1 MRTYILFLPF
11 VVLCA
16 MSCTAQSEK
25 QTYTELYDLHFA
37 MPHGTTVR
45 YPWLDNGAY
54 SFYSLPAS
62 IKDSTNNLI
71 ARIYL
76 KGSPFLNRLRTE
88 CGQRI
93 LLPDGNLQKAV
104 VEFESKGKNIQQL
117 SIVLDAIDEE
127 EKILFSDTMKLV
139 PDTLLGVASK
149 NIALKDAKLLNI
161 RINSEGKIDS
171 DAYIAFSKLNIVID
185 GKPIDKFPVR
195 ELPPLTTGDLYYYTA
210 INRDENISPEV
221 MDEFNN
227 HKIIGL
233 GESIHGNRGVQGMA
247 YKLIL
252 QAVERLDCQLV
263 LLEMQLEKS
272 LHYNRFIQ
280 DVNYT
285 FDSFSA
291 LDETTSD
298 FLKKLQRFNTDKSD
312 EQKVRLYGIGYNTN
326 INTSL
331 TPSKSSAIDIFD
343 FVTNLNQEL
352 KISAVDQFA
361 LLLAEEKQDQAIEF
375 LDNQRNIT
383 EKAVTPEEVESIL
396 HILKISE
403 EMGKDPIDRFV
414 RRDSTM
420 FLNAQYLIDRFANA
434 DNAKAI
440 IYAHAAHTNP
450 VSTFPA
456 VPCFPLG
463 HYMRETYGDGYSS
476 FLLLTGSGKSV
487 ASDTEFNMRDSL
499 LKEPPKKSIEYA
511 LNLMEDNALY
521 LPLTADF
528 NTLVLSRFKGSH
540 HTPQEFYPF
549 NLYQRYRGIFFI
561 KDDKDYDA
569 GKKESSYEEALD
581 QQVIEMNKREE
592 KIEEIRRRVSN

>member
-1 MRTYILFLPF
+1 
-11 VVLCA
+11 
-16 MSCTAQSEK
+16 
-25 QTYTELYDLHFA
+25 
-37 MPHGTTVR
+37 
-45 YPWLDNGAY
+45 
-54 SFYSLPAS
+54 
-62 IKDSTNNLI
+62 
-71 ARIYL
+71 
-76 KGSPFLNRLRTE
+76 
-88 CGQRI
+88 
-93 LLPDGNLQKAV
+93 
-104 VEFESKGKNIQQL
+104 
-117 SIVLDAIDEE
+117 
-127 EKILFSDTMKLV
+127 
-139 PDTLLGVASK
+139 
-149 NIALKDAKLLNI
+149 
-161 RINSEGKIDS
+161 
-171 DAYIAFSKLNIVID
+171 
-185 GKPIDKFPVR
+185 
-195 ELPPLTTGDLYYYTA
+195 
-210 INRDENISPEV
+210 
-221 MDEFNN
+221 
-227 HKIIGL
+227 
-233 GESIHGNRGVQGMA
+233 
-247 YKLIL
+247 
-252 QAVERLDCQLV
+252 
-263 LLEMQLEKS
+263 
-272 LHYNRFIQ
+272 
-280 DVNYT
+280 
-285 FDSFSA
+285 
-291 LDETTSD
+291 
-298 FLKKLQRFNTDKSD
+298 
-312 EQKVRLYGIGYNTN
+312 
-326 INTSL
+326 
-331 TPSKSSAIDIFD
+331 
-343 FVTNLNQEL
+343 
-352 KISAVDQFA
+352 
-361 LLLAEEKQDQAIEF
+361 
-375 LDNQRNIT
+375 
-383 EKAVTPEEVESIL
+383 L